1 MTSEKIV
8 KCKGGNIF
16 MEGAKGGLASGLRK
30 EFNDNDEEK
39 KINVGCFVAF
49 SGDSNDNDI

>member
-1 MTSEKIV
+1 M
-8 KCKGGNIF
+8 KCKGDNIF
-16 MEGAKGGLASGLRK
+16 LEGAKGGLASGLRK